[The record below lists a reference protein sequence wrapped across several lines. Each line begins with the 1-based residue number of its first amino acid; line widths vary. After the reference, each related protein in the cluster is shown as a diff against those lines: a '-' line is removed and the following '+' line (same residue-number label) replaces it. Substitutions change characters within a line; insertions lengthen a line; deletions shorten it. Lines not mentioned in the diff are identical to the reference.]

1 MMGPVGVHH
10 KKSTWL
16 NYQCQLACFCDGL
29 RSSSSQKINLVKLPM
44 STCRFLWWAP
54 LDFITEIHVQISQFF
69 FMEALMSNLRYW
81 PSQNGVYE
89 TLEASQKRSQQDDV
103 VLRWSWVDFITKSS
117 VPACSFKGQ
126 CMWME
131 ICKKTMSKP
140 LLLWLTPINL
150 IRKLVWQKDLHF
162 VMNHSFKWVC
172 FVIFFLSRDH
182 WSKASLQIRMARS
195 KSIPS
200 DQSLASTTH
209 NSRCLACLSKRKSW
223 LRLSTS
229 RCNLTWFGT
238 WVWQTVTQ
246 E

>member
-1 MMGPVGVHH
+1 MILVKVHHKKQQKEITQFWCVFGPRFYTPQNSKNLEPHGTLYVGVHH

-44 STCRFLWWAP
+44 STCRFLMVFVMGSTGFHHRNP
-54 LDFITEIHVQISQFF
+54 LVF

-162 VMNHSFKWVC
+162 VMNHSFKWVLW
-172 FVIFFLSRDH
+172 FF
-182 WSKASLQIRMARS
+182 
-195 KSIPS
+195 SI
-200 DQSLASTTH
+200 QRSLAKGLLA
-209 NSRCLACLSKRKSW
+209 NSHGSIKIYPFRPKPCKHH
-223 LRLSTS
+223 T
-229 RCNLTWFGT
+229 
-238 WVWQTVTQ
+238 
-246 E
+246 